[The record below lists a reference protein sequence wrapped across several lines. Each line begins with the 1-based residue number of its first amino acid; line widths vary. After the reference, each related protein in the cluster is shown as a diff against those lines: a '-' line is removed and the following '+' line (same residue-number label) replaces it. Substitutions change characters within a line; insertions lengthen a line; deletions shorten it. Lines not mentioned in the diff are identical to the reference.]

1 MKALTAAPIALLT
14 IICDMGKSADWK
26 GEAAAFTPRRRT
38 A

>member
-26 GEAAAFTPRRRT
+26 GDG
-38 A
+38 